1 MSRADNLPQDARLG
15 LGDIGEGGGLL
26 LLQTLPLSE
35 KLL

>member
-26 LLQTLPLSE
+26 LQTLPLSE